1 MSTTPKPLF
10 SPSTSGWY
18 FADKHGASM
27 PQDCVEVPFATYS
40 RLLSY
45 GGAIEP
51 GPDGQPR
58 EKVIPVTPEV
68 FQRLVGAAVD
78 EMLDELARSWRYQN
92 STRLLAA
99 KGSSNAK
106 FSAEGTAFEA
116 YWAACWTVLDDLEAA
131 VMAGT
136 AQMPSTVAEVLAL
149 LPAAPSRPT

>member
-1 MSTTPKPLF
+1 MQYKF
-10 SPSTSGWY
+10 SPSTAGFYLDDVHGDSIP
-18 FADKHGASM
+18 ADSIGVSQQQRDEIMRAQAAGKLIGPDLQ
-27 PQDCVEVPFATYS
+27 PQDPPPF
-40 RLLSY
+40 
-45 GGAIEP
+45 
-51 GPDGQPR
+51 
-58 EKVIPVTPEV
+58 TPEQ
-68 FQRLVGAAVD
+68 FQQMVGHAVD
-78 EMLDELARSWRYQN
+78 QMLDELAQSWRYQN

-106 FSAEGTAFEA
+106 FSAEGSAFEA

>member
-1 MSTTPKPLF
+1 
-10 SPSTSGWY
+10 
-18 FADKHGASM
+18 
-27 PQDCVEVPFATYS
+27 
-40 RLLSY
+40 
-45 GGAIEP
+45 
-51 GPDGQPR
+51 
-58 EKVIPVTPEV
+58 
-68 FQRLVGAAVD
+68 
-78 EMLDELARSWRYQN
+78 MLDELARSWRYQN

-136 AQMPSTVAEVLAL
+136 AQMPSTVAEVIAL